1 MTLRFLALMAL
12 LSLAACAEKPVLEAP
27 RPIIQRVVVDPTPVP
42 DRLLTC
48 RAQPALLDEDAP
60 QSALAP
66 TYVDERAAG
75 QDCRTKLA
83 AVRRTLRGKPVR

>member
-1 MTLRFLALMAL
+1 M
-12 LSLAACAEKPVLEAP
+12 CATVKPVLEAP

-66 TYVDERAAG
+66 AYVDERAAG
-75 QDCRTKLA
+75 QDCRSKLA
-83 AVRRTLRGKPVR
+83 AVRRTLRGRKVR